1 MTQYE
6 LNTATNEKN
15 ITLVDIVEWFLK
27 NWLKIFLSAIGG
39 LAIGATYFFFN
50 VPYQARATII
60 NNNGIDFVT
69 WQNLKSNLPIL
80 ASKVLKNQKSELVD
94 EKKIYFSMRNQG
106 WWVNNV
112 KPTFAISKLDTK
124 NMLPQS
130 IDLRELGATKILN
143 FVITSNADT
152 SELALKNVKI
162 VSDFF
167 LSGLA
172 YFNIKSLLKSYEVEV
187 INGTANLEKSIS
199 SGIVNLDNLK
209 EKQKSLN
216 ILVEKY
222 ENENNTNNLSPSNTG
237 TTQNFIAN
245 AANNKYLPLNIQL
258 IGVDI
263 DIDSQELSLNITKH
277 QKIEVEFLKNFVSE
291 AFPLIEHDLNG
302 IDSVRKMLKIIHRMR
317 NNLNDNNIYA
327 IQKSDAIQADLTA
340 ILTAATNIIDV
351 NIPFNTTRSGLIKM
365 SALGLIAG
373 FFMSILFLLFKNA
386 IRQLKK
392 K

>member
-1 MTQYE
+1 
-6 LNTATNEKN
+6 
-15 ITLVDIVEWFLK
+15 
-27 NWLKIFLSAIGG
+27 
-39 LAIGATYFFFN
+39 
-50 VPYQARATII
+50 
-60 NNNGIDFVT
+60 
-69 WQNLKSNLPIL
+69 
-80 ASKVLKNQKSELVD
+80 
-94 EKKIYFSMRNQG
+94 
-106 WWVNNV
+106 
-112 KPTFAISKLDTK
+112 
-124 NMLPQS
+124 
-130 IDLRELGATKILN
+130 
-143 FVITSNADT
+143 
-152 SELALKNVKI
+152 
-162 VSDFF
+162 
-167 LSGLA
+167 
-172 YFNIKSLLKSYEVEV
+172 
-187 INGTANLEKSIS
+187 
-199 SGIVNLDNLK
+199 VNLDNLK

-237 TTQNFIAN
+237 ITQNFIAN
-245 AANNKYLPLNIQL
+245 AANNKYLPLNIQS

>member
-1 MTQYE
+1 M
-6 LNTATNEKN
+6 
-15 ITLVDIVEWFLK
+15 
-27 NWLKIFLSAIGG
+27 
-39 LAIGATYFFFN
+39 
-50 VPYQARATII
+50 
-60 NNNGIDFVT
+60 
-69 WQNLKSNLPIL
+69 
-80 ASKVLKNQKSELVD
+80 
-94 EKKIYFSMRNQG
+94 
-106 WWVNNV
+106 
-112 KPTFAISKLDTK
+112 
-124 NMLPQS
+124 
-130 IDLRELGATKILN
+130 
-143 FVITSNADT
+143 
-152 SELALKNVKI
+152 KI

-392 K
+392 SDSEIIES

>member
-1 MTQYE
+1 M
-6 LNTATNEKN
+6 
-15 ITLVDIVEWFLK
+15 
-27 NWLKIFLSAIGG
+27 
-39 LAIGATYFFFN
+39 
-50 VPYQARATII
+50 PYQARATII

-291 AFPLIEHDLNG
+291 AFPSIEHDLNG